1 MSRVA
6 IVSLGCPKN
15 SIDSEGL
22 GGLIGA
28 GGHTVIEDVDSAEV
42 IVVNTCGF
50 IDPARRE
57 TIEEVLDLAQ
67 LKTSGGLQG
76 LVLTGCLVARSASE
90 LEDSLPEVD
99 ALVDF
104 AAYPLIAEIV
114 DGAASGDL

>member
-28 GGHTVIEDVDSAEV
+28 GGHTVIEDVDSADV
-42 IVVNTCGF
+42 VVVNTCGF

-67 LKTSGGLQG
+67 LKTSGDLQG
-76 LVLTGCLVARSASE
+76 LVLTGCLVARSAGE

-104 AAYPLIAEIV
+104 AAYPRIAEIV
-114 DGAASGDL
+114 D